1 MKLSQNGFIISWFT
15 NVITKTE
22 TKIKMT
28 KLIFYK
34 CVLGASV
41 SRIHVCVGYKCVLG
55 ASVLGCMC
63 VSDTCV
69 CVGYKC
75 VSGKSVCQ
83 GHEILGTT
91 KR

>member
-22 TKIKMT
+22 TKIKMI

-41 SRIHVCVGYKCVLG
+41 SRIHLCVGYKCVLG

-63 VSDTCV
+63 VSGASVSQVQV
-69 CVGYKC
+69 CVGC
-75 VSGKSVCQ
+75 
-83 GHEILGTT
+83 
-91 KR
+91 